1 MRSSSLVVESVPV
14 LASLLSVYTPMTKGV
29 IRAVI
34 NVEQNMAQSFLGE
47 RIMFCQQ
54 LESMLK
60 NLLQTDTVPAML
72 PATFMNLPQ
81 TLLASG
87 SVAAMAGLSLRLAIA
102 VPPGI

>member
-1 MRSSSLVVESVPV
+1 
-14 LASLLSVYTPMTKGV
+14 
-29 IRAVI
+29 
-34 NVEQNMAQSFLGE
+34 MAQFFLNHVLSAIGVN
-47 RIMFCQQ
+47 IK
-54 LESMLK
+54 K

-72 PATFMNLPQ
+72 LATFMNLPQ